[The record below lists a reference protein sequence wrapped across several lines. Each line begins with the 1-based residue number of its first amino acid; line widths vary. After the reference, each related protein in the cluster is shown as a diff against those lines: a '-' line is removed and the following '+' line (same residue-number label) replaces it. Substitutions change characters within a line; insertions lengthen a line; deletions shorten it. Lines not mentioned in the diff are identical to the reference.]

1 MPEAFEKDR
10 YETTGK
16 KQVLMKR
23 YIHILIVGQI
33 FWALSFSGCTKLG
46 PDFHGIKNPPIPASM
61 HRGTARDASIVQWW
75 KTFHDPVLNTLVEKA
90 YAQNLDIK
98 SAALRIIQARA
109 VLGISQGMMFPQ
121 VQTLSGKASTTH
133 TGMSDV
139 QTAGVGFDMGWEL
152 DLWGK
157 YARGIETSEAN
168 LYASVAT
175 YDNIMVSVI
184 AEVARGYINYR
195 TAQERLTYAKRNVII
210 QERVTKMT
218 QIQFNSGNVSEL
230 DMQQARSQ
238 LYNTRTA
245 IPAVEL
251 TKVKARNA
259 LALLLG
265 MDAAKVDTLLKR
277 GDIKTQEEANRF
289 IGKHRGIIQLKE
301 SAQSL
306 TDINIIPK
314 TTLDP
319 HYRIDANLLTQ
330 RPDIKAAEY
339 LVHANSARIGSAM
352 ADLYPSF
359 TIFGNIGYNA
369 NNQFG
374 TWING
379 SDALG
384 VTIGPSFSW
393 NIFNYGRIK
402 NQIRLQDAIFEES
415 LGKYNKS
422 LLSAVSE
429 VSNALS
435 GYILTQQQQ
444 SENHKA
450 VEATIRAFN
459 ISVVQ
464 YNDGLVNY
472 QRLLTTVEKL
482 TTTQDRF
489 ATIKGNVALNAVAL
503 YKALGGGWQI
513 NRGRRYL
520 SKETAER
527 MKARTDWEHYLDAN
541 MTVLPKGFYDDK

>member
-1 MPEAFEKDR
+1 M
-10 YETTGK
+10 K
-16 KQVLMKR
+16 KNNR
-23 YIHILIVGQI
+23 ILTSGLILLSL
-33 FWALSFSGCTKLG
+33 ALGGCTKLG

-61 HRGTARDASIVQWW
+61 HKSSSQDTTIVQWW
-75 KTFHDPVLNTLVEKA
+75 RTFHDPVLNTLVERA
-90 YAQNLDIK
+90 YAQNLDIQ

-109 VLGISQGMMFPQ
+109 ALGISQGLAFPQ
-121 VQTLSGKASTTH
+121 VQTLSGKASATH
-133 TGMSDV
+133 TGLSDI
-139 QTAGVGFDMGWEL
+139 QTAGVSFDMGWEL

-157 YARGIETSEAN
+157 YARGIETSESN
-168 LYASVAT
+168 LYASVAS

-184 AEVARGYINYR
+184 AEVARSYINYR

-218 QIQFNSGNVSEL
+218 EIQFNSGNVSEL

-238 LYNTRTA
+238 LYNTRTS

-251 TKVKARNA
+251 SKVKARNA

-265 MDAAKVDTLLKR
+265 TDAKKVNALLKR
-277 GDIKTQEEANRF
+277 GESKAHEEANRF
-289 IGKHRGIIQLKE
+289 IAKHRGVIQLKE
-301 SAQSL
+301 SARSL
-306 TDINIIPK
+306 TDINLVPK
-314 TTLDP
+314 TTLNP

-330 RPDIKAAEY
+330 RPDIKAAEF

-352 ADLYPSF
+352 ANLYPSF
-359 TIFGNIGYNA
+359 SLFGSLGYNA

-374 TWING
+374 SWING

-384 VTIGPSFSW
+384 ITIGPSFSW

-415 LGKYNKS
+415 LVKYNKS
-422 LLSAVSE
+422 VLSAVSE
-429 VSNALS
+429 VSNALN
-435 GYILTQQQQ
+435 GYILTQKQQI
-444 SENHKA
+444 ENQKA

-482 TTTQDRF
+482 TSTQDRF

-513 NRGRRYL
+513 SRGKSYL
-520 SKETAER
+520 SKETAAR
-527 MKARTDWEHYLDAN
+527 MKARTDWEHCLDAN
-541 MTVLPKGFYDDK
+541 MTVLPKGFYHDK